1 MQSQKKVYD
10 ILDLFEDV
18 KITTSDLL
26 SVLISLGKD
35 IKVSRFFLG
44 LMI

>member
-35 IKVSRFFLG
+35 IKVTRLF
-44 LMI
+44 